1 MNGAVQPA
9 GVPTKPTKLNHNVRV
24 LLVYAT
30 ILSIF
35 SSLVTQ
41 TPLAAYILIIRGRS
55 ASVGLLVA
63 IASSPEPRLV
73 PALYL
78 LRAWLMN
85 STFGLTK
92 SILNDFVP
100 KKERG
105 KWNSLES
112 VNLFSWSGSA
122 MLGGY
127 LIDTACSRPPC
138 YVQMFTITASV
149 QALSIL
155 CLVPLV
161 GLVPIETRAAPT
173 RRGSSHGTSSRGGSG
188 GGGEAGGGAA
198 AAGGGGGAAAGGG
211 GGLGE
216 RLLGAGASVADGAES
231 RAEPARRA

>member
-1 MNGAVQPA
+1 MRHAPAPRLLLALVCGPPAAMNGAVQPA

-105 KWNSLES
+105 KWRTSFSL
-112 VNLFSWSGSA
+112 GQ
-122 MLGGY
+122 
-127 LIDTACSRPPC
+127 TR
-138 YVQMFTITASV
+138 T
-149 QALSIL
+149 
-155 CLVPLV
+155 V
-161 GLVPIETRAAPT
+161 GKFC
-173 RRGSSHGTSSRGGSG
+173 RRW
-188 GGGEAGGGAA
+188 
-198 AAGGGGGAAAGGG
+198 
-211 GGLGE
+211 LYIIKIY
-216 RLLGAGASVADGAES
+216 D
-231 RAEPARRA
+231 